1 VKLVQSDW
9 GIRGEFPDAD
19 GRFPERIS
27 SDSSPRRRGRI
38 AMGSVA
44 RYLPH
49 RVFPPYTYVPG
60 QAPHPIRDPAGHM
73 YGEEPEPP
81 QLLVEEWWNCEEYL
95 WGIDLFNHGYY
106 WEAHE
111 AWEGLWHAAGRTG
124 RVADFLKGLIKLA
137 AAGVKTRGG
146 SLSGRQRH
154 LRRAGELLESVRS
167 NVGGRLMGLDLNTI
181 LDTLMDPDSGDSI
194 RQDVDL
200 PSVFHFALHPERM
213 P

>member
-1 VKLVQSDW
+1 
-9 GIRGEFPDAD
+9 
-19 GRFPERIS
+19 
-27 SDSSPRRRGRI
+27 
-38 AMGSVA
+38 MGSAV

-73 YGEEPEPP
+73 YGEAPAAAK
-81 QLLVEEWWNCEEYL
+81 LLVEEWWNCEEYL

-111 AWEGLWHAAGRTG
+111 AWEGLWHTAGRTG
-124 RVADFLKGLIKLA
+124 PVADFLKGLIKLA
-137 AAGVKTRGG
+137 AAGVKTREG

-154 LRRAGELLESVRS
+154 LRRAGELLNSVREC
-167 NVGGRLMGLDLNTI
+167 GGTFIMGLDLETVLEGVRASI
-181 LDTLMDPDSGDSI
+181 QSSTTAPDEETAT
-194 RQDVDL
+194 
-200 PSVFHFALHPERM
+200 VFPFVLTPERR